1 MDKGQWQQRG
11 AGHRQRLRDRFLD
24 QGLAA
29 LSDTEILEL
38 LLSFGTP
45 RGDCKQQARE
55 LLGRFSSLPGVLDA
69 EADDLLQIS
78 GVGPKNCF
86 ALRFIK
92 AVADRYLQQ
101 RMRGRSYLRSSQ
113 AVHDYLLHSM
123 RGLPREVF
131 TVIYLDSSLAI
142 LDSEV
147 VAEGTVNVNTVYP
160 REIVRRALSR
170 NAAAL
175 IVAHN
180 HPSGAVSPSQQD
192 HHLTRTLYLVCNLMQ
207 IRLLDHLIIGDRCF
221 SFADNGLMEEICRWY
236 ETVNGQL

>member
-11 AGHRQRLRDRFLD
+11 AGHRQRLRDRFLA

-69 EADDLLQIS
+69 EVEDLLQIS

-101 RMRGRSYLRSSQ
+101 RMRSRSYLRSSQ

-180 HPSGAVSPSQQD
+180 HPSGAVSPSKQD
-192 HHLTRTLYLVCNLMQ
+192 QHLTRTLYLVCNLMQ
-207 IRLLDHLIIGDRCF
+207 IRLLDHLIIGESCF
-221 SFADNGLMEEICRWY
+221 SFADNGLMEEIGRWY
-236 ETVNGQL
+236 ETVNGQM

>member
-11 AGHRQRLRDRFLD
+11 AGHRQRLRDRFLA

-69 EADDLLQIS
+69 EVEDLLQIS

-101 RMRGRSYLRSSQ
+101 RMRNRSYLRSSQ

-180 HPSGAVSPSQQD
+180 HPSGAVSPSKQD
-192 HHLTRTLYLVCNLMQ
+192 QHLTRTLYLVCNLMQ
-207 IRLLDHLIIGDRCF
+207 IRLLDHLIIGESCF
-221 SFADNGLMEEICRWY
+221 SFADNGLMEEIGRWY
-236 ETVNGQL
+236 ETVNGQM

>member
-11 AGHRQRLRDRFLD
+11 AGHRQRLRDRFLS

-69 EADDLLQIS
+69 EVEDLLQIS

-101 RMRGRSYLRSSQ
+101 RMRNRSYLRSSQ

-180 HPSGAVSPSQQD
+180 HPSGAVSPSKQD
-192 HHLTRTLYLVCNLMQ
+192 QHLTRTLYLVCNLMQ
-207 IRLLDHLIIGDRCF
+207 IRLLDHLIIGESCF
-221 SFADNGLMEEICRWY
+221 SFADNGLMEEIGRWY
-236 ETVNGQL
+236 ETVNGQM